1 MPYKTIPVTEDLFKE
16 LQRIKKKTEKRLGV
30 GISWDVFIQN
40 LLWGVSGDR
49 DSFIAIAIC
58 DLLGKSHKEEVK

>member
-1 MPYKTIPVTEDLFKE
+1 MPYKTIPVSEDLFKE

-40 LLWGVSGDR
+40 LLGN
-49 DSFIAIAIC
+49 DSAVADAIAKI
-58 DLLGKSHKEEVK
+58 LKGR

>member
-1 MPYKTIPVTEDLFKE
+1 MPYKTIPVSEDLFKE

-40 LLWGVSGDR
+40 FLGN
-49 DSFIAIAIC
+49 DSTVADAIA
-58 DLLGKSHKEEVK
+58 EVLKGR

>member
-1 MPYKTIPVTEDLFKE
+1 MSYKTIPVTEDLFKE

-40 LLWGVSGDR
+40 LLGN
-49 DSFIAIAIC
+49 DSTVADAIAKAIK
-58 DLLGKSHKEEVK
+58 GR

>member
-1 MPYKTIPVTEDLFKE
+1 VPYKTIPVSEDLFKE

-40 LLWGVSGDR
+40 LLGN
-49 DSFIAIAIC
+49 DSAVADAIAKI
-58 DLLGKSHKEEVK
+58 LKGR